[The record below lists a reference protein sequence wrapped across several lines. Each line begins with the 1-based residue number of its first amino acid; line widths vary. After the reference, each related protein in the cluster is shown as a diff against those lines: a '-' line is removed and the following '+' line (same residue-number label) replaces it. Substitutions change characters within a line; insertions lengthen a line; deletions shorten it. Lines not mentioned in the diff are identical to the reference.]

1 MTDPSTATAFL
12 QHDETSLDPGWSL
25 IVGTLVTCMLLC
37 LSLPCVVSL
46 GSRYERR
53 RDLHWFQRSRTIR
66 NDDYE
71 RDDYE
76 DEGISRSS
84 STEEMVLIIDD
95 IDKALSA
102 RSDQDDETTTDDGD
116 DQISTANRSE
126 MALATTSVGDW
137 FAGIIETVRMHVVP

>member
-53 RDLHWFQRSRTIR
+53 RDLHWFRRNRTIR
-66 NDDYE
+66 NDGY
-71 RDDYE
+71 DYE
-76 DEGISRSS
+76 DERISRSS

-102 RSDQDDETTTDDGD
+102 RSDQDDETTSDDDD

-126 MALATTSVGDW
+126 MALATTSMGDW